1 MITLQYFVP
10 SDFQQLI
17 SWSGDE
23 AFLLQWA
30 GPEFKYPLT
39 EDQLLEYIKG
49 ANDIERSHRLIYK
62 AMETETNQTVGHIS
76 IGRIERDNRSARIGK
91 VLIGN
96 KSSRGKGDGTQIMQQ
111 ALRIGFEELHLHRI
125 SLGVFDFNESAR
137 KCYGKTG
144 LRSRRRNKGCKAV
157 SRFLLELDRDEYI
170 RRRMEKHEIALWIDE
185 ASQER

>member
-1 MITLQYFVP
+1 MIALQYFEP

-49 ANDIERSHRLIYK
+49 ANDVERSHRLIYK
-62 AMETETNQTVGHIS
+62 AIETETNQTVGHIS
-76 IGRIERDNRSARIGK
+76 IGRIERYNRSARIGK

-96 KSSRGKGDGTQIMQQ
+96 KSSRGKGYGTQIMQQ
-111 ALRIGFEELHLHRI
+111 ALRIGFEELQLHRI

-137 KCYGKTG
+137 RCYEKLGFVQEGVT
-144 LRSRRRNKGCKAV
+144 RDARRYQDSYWSLV
-157 SRFLLELDRDEYI
+157 EMSILEDEWGNTKSLYN
-170 RRRMEKHEIALWIDE
+170 
-185 ASQER
+185 

>member
-1 MITLQYFVP
+1 MITLQYFAP

-49 ANDIERSHRLIYK
+49 ANDVERSNRLIYK
-62 AMETETNQTVGHIS
+62 AVETETNQTVGHIS
-76 IGRIERDNRSARIGK
+76 IGRIERYNRSARIGK

-96 KSSRGKGDGTQIMQQ
+96 KSSRGKGYGTQIMQQ
-111 ALRIGFEELHLHRI
+111 ALRIGFEDLHLHRI

-137 KCYGKTG
+137 RCYEKLGFVQEGVT
-144 LRSRRRNKGCKAV
+144 RDARRYQDSYWSLIEMSILEDEWRNMK
-157 SRFLLELDRDEYI
+157 SLYE
-170 RRRMEKHEIALWIDE
+170 
-185 ASQER
+185 